1 MRVVD
6 SAGNPIVLGPE
17 IGRGGEGAVYE
28 LVSNSSLVAKIY
40 HRPLDANHASKINAM
55 VLAAS
60 QEILK
65 FAAWPLSVLQSNGQI
80 VGLLMRKFAR
90 SDKPVHEL
98 YTPKSRLKEFP
109 EATWPFLIHVASN
122 VARGFAAIH
131 KAGHIVGDVNHGN
144 ILVSSVGITSFIDCD
159 SFQIQ
164 SGGKVFLCPVG
175 VPPYTPPEL
184 QNRRFSM
191 TMRTQNHD
199 AFGLAV
205 LVFQLL
211 FMGRHPFAG
220 RFSGKGEMPIERA
233 IAECRFPYGRM
244 AAKFLMKPPPFSLL
258 LDQIPSSLQDSFESA
273 FGADAAGGRA
283 RPSAVEWLERLG
295 QLQSNLTKCNRN
307 KVHAYF
313 AGLSSCPWCRIEGEG
328 IILFIEVGA
337 APTPSLDLDGLWRT
351 LGSLPVLGGLAP
363 IPTPQNRAVPYVVP
377 GEIVRRGRSRR
388 IRMCLGAATVIAAV
402 FLDAGLRLDGAS
414 SIMLLTTAIT
424 IAFLLPRRLNKQR
437 AAVGTVVREW
447 ERRYEDL
454 QKKYAAECG
463 DQPFLTKV
471 NSLESLRAEY
481 IGLPLLRQRMLQE
494 LERNKYA
501 IQMQQYL
508 DTFSIR
514 TARILK
520 VGAGRKQMLM
530 SYGVDTAA
538 DVTWQNLERV
548 PGVGPKIARSIME
561 WRKALEGKFKFDPQR
576 SLGHL
581 EFEKVNREIR
591 SRQSRLEQSIKSGFH
606 DAVATHMAIAA
617 KRKNYLNDLEQAV
630 RQLTQARLNYRAS

>member
-17 IGRGGEGAVYE
+17 MGRGGEGVVYE
-28 LVSNSSLVAKIY
+28 LASNSSLVAKIY
-40 HRPLDANHASKINAM
+40 YRPLDANRASKINAM
-55 VLAAS
+55 VLTGS

-65 FAAWPLSVLQSNGQI
+65 FAAWPLSVLQSNGQL

-98 YTPKSRLKEFP
+98 YTPKSRVKEFP

-144 ILVSSVGITSFIDCD
+144 ILVSSAGISSFIDCD

-164 SGGKVFLCPVG
+164 SEGKVFLCPVG

-184 QNRRFSM
+184 QNRQFS
-191 TMRTQNHD
+191 TVRRTQNHD

-205 LVFQLL
+205 LLFQLL

-244 AAKFLMKPPPFSLL
+244 AAKFLMRPPPFSLL
-258 LDQIPSSLQDSFESA
+258 LDQIPSALQDSFERAFSA
-273 FGADAAGGRA
+273 EAANGSA
-283 RPSAVEWLERLG
+283 RPTAIEWLERLG
-295 QLQSNLTKCNRN
+295 HLQSNLTKCNRN
-307 KVHAYF
+307 NVHAYF
-313 AGLSSCPWCRIEGEG
+313 AGLSSCPWCKIEGEG
-328 IILFIEVGA
+328 IILFIEIGA
-337 APTPSLDLDGLWRT
+337 VPTPGLDIDQLWRT
-351 LGSLPVLGGLAP
+351 LGSLPLLGGLAP

-377 GEIVRRGRSRR
+377 SEIVRRGKNRR
-388 IRMCLGAATVIAAV
+388 IRMCLGAATVVAAV
-402 FLDAGLRLDGAS
+402 CLDVGLRLDGAS
-414 SIMLLTTAIT
+414 SIMLLITAIT
-424 IAFLLPRRLNKQR
+424 IAFFLPRRLNKHR
-437 AAVGTVVREW
+437 AAAATVVREW

-463 DQPFLTKV
+463 DQAFVTKV
-471 NSLESLRAEY
+471 SSLESLRADY
-481 IGLPLLRQRMLQE
+481 AGLPLLRQRMLQE
-494 LERNKYA
+494 LEKNKYA

-514 TARILK
+514 IARIIK
-520 VGAGRKQMLM
+520 VGDGRKQMLM

-561 WRKALEGKFKFDPQR
+561 WRKGLEGRFKFDPQK

-581 EFEKVNREIR
+581 EIEKINREIR
-591 SRQSRLEQSIKSGFH
+591 SRQSKLEQSIKNGFQ
-606 DAVATHMAIAA
+606 DAMAIHAA
-617 KRKNYLNDLEQAV
+617 TATKRKDYLNDLEQSV
-630 RQLTQARLNYRAS
+630 RQLIQARLNYRAS